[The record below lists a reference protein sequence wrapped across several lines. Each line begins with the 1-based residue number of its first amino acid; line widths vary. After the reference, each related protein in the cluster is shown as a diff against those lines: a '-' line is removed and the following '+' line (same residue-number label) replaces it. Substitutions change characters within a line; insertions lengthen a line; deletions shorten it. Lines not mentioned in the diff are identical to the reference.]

1 MLVLQEIELIK
12 KAKEGDREAFALLY
26 TDVSRKLYSTAFY
39 LLGRKEDAEDVV
51 MDTVTDAFRS
61 IKLLRDD
68 SAFERWI
75 MRILINKAKKRRGYY
90 IEEPVELETNIAL
103 VSNTDSEDKIILWKA
118 MGMIPEAERK
128 ILILGIVDGYKSEEI
143 AQIMQMNTNT
153 IRSKRKRALEKI
165 RTILENGGYKND

>member
-1 MLVLQEIELIK
+1 MQDIELIK
-12 KAKEGDREAFALLY
+12 KAKEGDREAFAQLY
-26 TDVSRKLYSTAFY
+26 TVVSRKLYSTAFY

-68 SAFERWI
+68 SAFEKWI
-75 MRILINKAKKRRGYY
+75 MRILINKAKKRRGFY
-90 IEEPVELETNIAL
+90 IDEPVELEENIAL
-103 VSNTDSEDKIILWKA
+103 ISNTDSEDKIILWKA
-118 MGMIPEAERK
+118 MGKISETERK